1 MKTKLLK
8 FKTRSYLRN
17 NKSMRVSLPY
27 QQAVTIGLLFTVDD
41 RQKHEEV
48 KELIKKLEHE
58 GKQVTT
64 LAFLPKEKEN
74 HEFMFDFFTEKEVS
88 FWGEVQSKNASRF
101 CDTSFDFVFYLD
113 TQPNPFLL
121 NLLARCKSKCRV
133 GKYWEKSEA
142 FFELM
147 IQSQHPSSLFLRE
160 IHRYASSLK

>member
-8 FKTRSYLRN
+8 YKTRSYLRN
-17 NKSMRVSLPY
+17 NKSLRTSLPY
-27 QQAVTIGLLFTVDD
+27 HQAVTVGLLFTVED

-48 KELIKKLEHE
+48 KDLIRKLEHE

-88 FWGEVQSKNASRF
+88 FWGEVQSRNASRF
-101 CDTSFDFVFYLD
+101 CDTAFDFVFYLD

-121 NLLARCKSKCRV
+121 NLMARCKSKCRV
-133 GKYWEKSEA
+133 GKYWEKSEG

-147 IQSQHPSSLFLRE
+147 IQSQHSSSQFLKE